1 MKKFMPCGLAILLS
15 LTMCGSSV
23 FALEQNEVAN
33 NGGRITDSEMV
44 GIEIPGEVMKP
55 NYVATQVVRTG
66 FSIQAGKAICSCKV
80 TPKTTT
86 SITSING
93 TFKIIN
99 GSGKTIKTY
108 HQSMTKSNGLFYFSR
123 TYALPSKGTYYMKA
137 TLNCYKNGVKQET
150 ITTTSVKQKY

>member
-1 MKKFMPCGLAILLS
+1 MKKFIPCGLAMLLS

-33 NGGRITDSEMV
+33 NGGRITDSEIV
-44 GIEIPGEVMKP
+44 GVEIPGEVMKP

-66 FSIQAGKAICSCKV
+66 FSIRSGTAICSCKV
-80 TPKTTT
+80 TPKTAT
-86 SITSING
+86 SITSIYG
-93 TFKIIN
+93 TFRIIN

-108 HQSMTKSNGLFYFSR
+108 NQSMTKSNGSFYFSQN
-123 TYALPSKGTYYMKA
+123 YSLPAKGTYYMKA